1 MAGQFKIITES
12 SCDLSRERLTALDVL
27 VVPIPFTISGQPFRH
42 FPDER
47 EISSGDFYRKLASRA
62 EIRTSAPSP
71 GEFIQIAEKA
81 LREGQD
87 LLYLGISSALSATFQ
102 AGVLAMRELQGKYP
116 ERDIRWVDTMSGAM
130 GEALLVEMAANA
142 RKQGMGMQETIRLV
156 EENRGKTA
164 HIFTLDQLD
173 YLRRSGRLPAF
184 QAVLGSILDI
194 KPILK
199 LNAQG
204 AFVLACKVRSY
215 QKALARLYETVI
227 NKAVNL
233 RQQIVYISH
242 ADVAQTAAQLADKIR
257 SAGAKE
263 VVVTLLGPAIAGHFG
278 IGGIGV
284 SFLAETR

>member
-1 MAGQFKIITES
+1 MAAGFAIITES
-12 SCDLSRERLTALDVL
+12 SCDLSRERFAALDVL
-27 VVPIPFTISGQPFRH
+27 VVPIPFTISGKAYRH

-47 EISSGDFYRKLASRA
+47 EISSGDFYRQLANRA

-71 GEFIQIAEKA
+71 GDFIQIAENA
-81 LREGQD
+81 LKDGRD

-102 AGVLAMRELQGKYP
+102 SGVIAMKELQARYP
-116 ERDIRWVDTMSGAM
+116 EREIRWVDTMSGAM
-130 GEALLVEMAANA
+130 GEALLVEMAATA
-142 RKQGMGMQETIRLV
+142 RGRGMGLRETISLI
-156 EENRGKTA
+156 EENRGRTA

-173 YLRRSGRLPAF
+173 YLRRSGRLPAY

-204 AFVLACKVRSY
+204 AFVLSGKVRSY
-215 QKALARLYETVI
+215 QKALGRLFETVI
-227 NKAVNL
+227 GKAVNL

-242 ADVAQTAAQLADKIR
+242 ADVARAAAQLADKIR
-257 SAGAKE
+257 AAGAKE

-278 IGGIGV
+278 VGGIGV
-284 SFLAETR
+284 SFLAESR